1 MIKISTLKIKGKI
14 LEKGKGNNS
23 PMSAELMMTDEKDK
37 KSSIIAG
44 FSSFYKTVARFFLC
58 FVKLLPDFP
67 LFIKPPSSCP
77 LHLIL
82 ISWTFVIIAKCFFTV
97 FAGFK
102 FSTQMPECGASILFQ
117 TGFILVAMSTETK
130 SVVVGVRWLW
140 EELPGS
146 PTRLRPPGG
155 GRRAGGSSVGGR
167 RFGPGRVSGVLAAHR
182 KGRKGAQRAPLD
194 PAPVN

>member
-1 MIKISTLKIKGKI
+1 
-14 LEKGKGNNS
+14 
-23 PMSAELMMTDEKDK
+23 MTDEKDK

-44 FSSFYKTVARFFLC
+44 FSSFYKNCCPV
-58 FVKLLPDFP
+58 FP
-67 LFIKPPSSCP
+67 LFCKIVARLSSFYKTTLVLSSSLNIDFLNVRHHCKM
-77 LHLIL
+77 LFH
-82 ISWTFVIIAKCFFTV
+82 CFRRFI
-97 FAGFK
+97 K

-182 KGRKGAQRAPLD
+182 KGRKGAQRAALD